1 MHRKTLVRF
10 RAIAESL
17 PANEQIVGETEHKKI
32 DETTYAFRLTMSESM
47 IKKTISMIKRTILNQ
62 EYLDWLGRQT
72 NKTKEKVRKVN
83 SKLSAISVMYF
94 HIDI

>member
-1 MHRKTLVRF
+1 MMIDRK
-10 RAIAESL
+10 
-17 PANEQIVGETEHKKI
+17 
-32 DETTYAFRLTMSESM
+32 
-47 IKKTISMIKRTILNQ
+47 
-62 EYLDWLGRQT
+62 YLDWLGRQT